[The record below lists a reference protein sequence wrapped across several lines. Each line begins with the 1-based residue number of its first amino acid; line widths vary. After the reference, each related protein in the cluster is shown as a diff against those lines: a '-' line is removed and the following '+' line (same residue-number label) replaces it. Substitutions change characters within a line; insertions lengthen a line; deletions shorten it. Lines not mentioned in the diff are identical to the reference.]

1 MSKNPYLDLIEQ
13 GQSANATAGDNP
25 YLTVVDNGFAQDQAR
40 FKASTSLALDANP
53 DEVAR
58 QRRIAEALAIP
69 PAAVEALPE
78 DTARQARMGEIEK
91 ATADAPVVRRKFTD
105 ADFAKLA
112 HDDVE
117 NLAGIERTV
126 AGTLR
131 DVGVTAIKGAVG
143 LPNAAVGL
151 VDILAGGRLGRGL
164 DSIGVRFNDASKIL
178 DDWFSPAQQEANRK
192 VQQAEGFLD
201 TMSAAISN
209 PSTIGVTVGESLPQ
223 MAAGGLIGRG
233 ILALAPKAAPLV
245 AGAAGEGII
254 GAGSAASQMRADNAD
269 GLLSGKEQI
278 GAVGLGA
285 GTSLFSVVGGKLAQK
300 MGVGDIDTA
309 LASGAITRAE
319 IRKGLGRELAEAGI
333 SEGVFEE
340 LPQSAQEQ
348 VWQNWAQD
356 KPLMEGVSNAAA
368 MGLLAGAVT
377 GAGFQGVQRITT
389 RNMEKAEQADRDAGN
404 IEKLNELARASKV
417 LQRDPAAVEALVQ
430 EAAAEGSDKVYIDA
444 NALLQSGFAQQV
456 TEVSP
461 SVAAQLQEKAAT
473 GGMVEIP
480 LGEYVAK
487 IAASE
492 FAPQLADHVKVNP
505 DGFTRAEA
513 REFYATQGEEL
524 KAQVEAQLEKAQVTD
539 EFRASRDRVKETVLS
554 ELNSLGRFTADKNE
568 FDATLIAARVAVRAS
583 QLGITPEAFFEQ
595 QKQRLQVQ
603 AESITGGESLS
614 QPGGLVSIYHGTTP
628 EAAEAIE
635 RAGFDLSR
643 SADGSVWFTSNKDI
657 GEVAATGKG
666 AVVERILDERA
677 LKLGGWVEAD
687 KYSTDEM
694 IRMGYDGLKLED
706 DGEITYQIFN
716 PEKLGRI
723 PTTFDQEAN
732 GTTPYTADT
741 IEVDGKPRPVVNNK
755 GQRIAQT
762 EEGLRNF
769 WRWFGDSKVVDA
781 EGRPL
786 VVYHG
791 TTADFAEFDT
801 ESSNSG
807 SMTGVP
813 AGAHVMSSSPE
824 AASSYAGMFYE
835 QGWHD
840 PASQAEWQELWD
852 SGQFKEASAFMLEH
866 YGTISTSF
874 ADGGNVMPVYT
885 ALQNPLIV
893 DAAGATWKGIPQLGR
908 KVTTNMLA
916 EQAKLQGYDGLIVK
930 NVRDQAEGTENAA
943 PADTIFAFRPEQIK
957 SAIGNSG
964 TYDGSDPNVL
974 YQSGAA
980 HPFAGFTREQ
990 FLGNPKITSD
1000 ANGATLQPRVL
1011 TTVEPTDAEPFAAG
1025 KGLVAKYSEDG
1036 AAVFDGDKVVASYNF
1051 GDTLVVDKKHR
1062 RQGIAEELVY
1072 QWRIRNPQA
1081 KPARERT
1088 RKSQALQEK
1097 VWDRIERELSAQGAD
1112 TIEVDGKVRPAT
1124 NSEGQR
1130 IHPTEEGL
1138 INFWRWFGD
1147 SKVVD
1152 GSGKPLVVKHGSRA
1166 TFSEF
1171 RAARGGMYFSTE
1183 GADVTAIFT
1192 EDGRGDAGEYYL
1204 AIGSVFD
1211 ARWAAMGDA
1220 QKEELR
1226 AAIFSVVDESDVEGA
1241 AEKLGVSV
1249 EDADPFEVF
1258 TDGEFFWGYGRD
1270 LQNSVLEAIRAKG
1283 YDGVIFPDALTL
1295 GEQHTSYVA
1304 FDPEQIKP
1312 ATGGFDPTNP
1322 NILYQGGEA
1331 PRGAFTPSTTTM
1343 TLLKNANL
1351 STFLHEAGHYFLEG
1365 DIALVSDLLAQGRE
1379 LSEGEQAIASD
1390 VSALLKWF
1398 GIEGTIEDQLRQ
1410 WHTMDFEERRA
1421 YHEQTAESFE
1431 RYLFEG
1437 KAPSIELQPAF
1448 SRFRQWMI
1456 SVYKSL
1462 KDLLRVRPDAGKLN
1476 DEVRA
1481 VFDRMLATEE
1491 EIALAEQGR
1500 SMMPIFRTEQEATNA
1515 GLTPDEFKRI
1525 QSLGEQATEDA
1536 VRDLQA
1542 RALRDLQYSRNARNR
1557 EIKKLQR
1564 ESLARRREVRMGVR
1578 TEVMAQPVYR
1588 AWDFLTGRVQAD
1600 DKVGPVKRR
1609 KTGKKLDPSID
1620 SLFVAMA
1627 KMGGLSSVDV
1637 AESWGIT
1644 DPIPRQGFGPIVH
1657 AGGHTIGS
1665 MGEKLAE
1672 SGYLAVDRNGKWD
1685 NRDFEDAFS
1694 AELRGST
1701 VYSNQLD
1708 PSVLGPDP
1716 MAGEGINPA
1725 EVRAGRLNEA
1735 SLEDMGIPAEI
1746 IEHLRNLRMVVKV
1759 GGWHPDLI
1767 AQKFG
1772 YASGD
1777 EMVRTVAA
1785 AENPRI
1791 VVEGLTDARMLEQYG
1806 ELATPEAIER
1816 EADKAIHN
1824 EVRARMV
1831 ATEANALARATGKPK
1846 ILVEAAKSY
1855 ASTMVARLRI
1865 GDLRRS
1871 AVAYANAETR
1881 AAKAA
1886 AKAIKSGDL
1895 ATAAAEKRNQ
1905 TINVYAVKVA
1915 NDAVAEVDK
1924 LLRTWG
1930 EFARRADDKLVKT
1943 YDMDIVNAVRVIL
1956 GQYGIAP
1963 AKSKKASEYIE
1974 VFKTNDP
1981 EMYAVVSEA
1990 VAAAE
1995 ANAKPFKDLTVEQV
2009 RGLKDEIDTLLHIAK
2024 RSRQL
2029 ELGGDLIDRQEVED
2043 QLYARLEEI
2052 GIPDTIPG
2060 EVSAVTPA
2068 EKRMAQFKGLLAF
2081 ATRVESWAKNLDGKA
2096 WGGPFTTYVYGTIKR
2111 AANAYRTD
2119 KAARLAEFRALVD
2132 SIAPTLKRQIIAAP
2146 ELGYTFGK
2154 DSGGSAINEILHA
2167 ILHTGNESNK
2177 RKLLLGR
2184 GWATETSDGMLETGR
2199 WDGFIARMVAEGKI
2213 TQAHFDF
2220 AQGVWDMLESTKPL
2234 AQKTHRDVFG
2244 KYFDEVT
2251 ANEFVDPFGITRRGG
2266 YVPAMVDSRVA
2277 QDADLRKM
2285 QDAENASMAYAFPTT
2300 PKGFTK
2306 ARVEYNRPLMLDLR
2320 TLAQHIDKVLLFS
2333 HMEMPVRDVQ
2343 RLLSKKVGSGLA
2355 RVAPG
2360 AVNGLLTPWLRR
2372 SALQQVETPIAGDH
2386 GWMRVFSVLRAR
2398 AGMAAMFGNLANAVQ
2413 QVTGFS
2419 MAAVMVKPRLL
2430 KSAMVDYM
2438 KGPKELAASVSEAS
2452 EYMRIRMVNEVAVM
2466 TDAIN
2471 DILLNPSLLERGEAW
2486 TKKHAYFLQSAFDN
2500 TMSPVIWTAAY
2511 NQASEAGS
2519 DHDTA
2524 VQFADGVIRQTQGS
2538 TLAEDISRIEGG
2550 NAFVRMFTQ
2559 FAGYFN
2565 MQANLLGS
2573 EFVTL
2578 MREQGLRKGYGR
2590 GIYVF
2595 TMGFLIQAV
2604 VGELIM
2610 QLFRGGPDD
2619 EDDDGYTDD
2628 WLAALFLWAPL
2639 RNATAMAPGVGQ
2651 GVNSVVNAWN
2661 SKPYDDRLASS
2672 PAVSMLESA
2681 AKAPVSV
2688 YKAVAEDGSPQRAVR
2703 DVGTLI
2709 SMSVGLPGNLAAR
2722 PIGYLAGVAAGDIEP
2737 TGPVDAVRG
2746 TVTGTASPAS
2756 K

>member
-1 MSKNPYLDLIEQ
+1 
-13 GQSANATAGDNP
+13 
-25 YLTVVDNGFAQDQAR
+25 
-40 FKASTSLALDANP
+40 
-53 DEVAR
+53 
-58 QRRIAEALAIP
+58 
-69 PAAVEALPE
+69 
-78 DTARQARMGEIEK
+78 
-91 ATADAPVVRRKFTD
+91 
-105 ADFAKLA
+105 
-112 HDDVE
+112 
-117 NLAGIERTV
+117 
-126 AGTLR
+126 
-131 DVGVTAIKGAVG
+131 
-143 LPNAAVGL
+143 
-151 VDILAGGRLGRGL
+151 
-164 DSIGVRFNDASKIL
+164 
-178 DDWFSPAQQEANRK
+178 
-192 VQQAEGFLD
+192 
-201 TMSAAISN
+201 
-209 PSTIGVTVGESLPQ
+209 
-223 MAAGGLIGRG
+223 
-233 ILALAPKAAPLV
+233 
-245 AGAAGEGII
+245 
-254 GAGSAASQMRADNAD
+254 
-269 GLLSGKEQI
+269 
-278 GAVGLGA
+278 
-285 GTSLFSVVGGKLAQK
+285 
-300 MGVGDIDTA
+300 
-309 LASGAITRAE
+309 
-319 IRKGLGRELAEAGI
+319 
-333 SEGVFEE
+333 
-340 LPQSAQEQ
+340 
-348 VWQNWAQD
+348 
-356 KPLMEGVSNAAA
+356 
-368 MGLLAGAVT
+368 
-377 GAGFQGVQRITT
+377 
-389 RNMEKAEQADRDAGN
+389 
-404 IEKLNELARASKV
+404 
-417 LQRDPAAVEALVQ
+417 
-430 EAAAEGSDKVYIDA
+430 
-444 NALLQSGFAQQV
+444 
-456 TEVSP
+456 
-461 SVAAQLQEKAAT
+461 
-473 GGMVEIP
+473 
-480 LGEYVAK
+480 
-487 IAASE
+487 
-492 FAPQLADHVKVNP
+492 
-505 DGFTRAEA
+505 
-513 REFYATQGEEL
+513 
-524 KAQVEAQLEKAQVTD
+524 
-539 EFRASRDRVKETVLS
+539 
-554 ELNSLGRFTADKNE
+554 
-568 FDATLIAARVAVRAS
+568 
-583 QLGITPEAFFEQ
+583 
-595 QKQRLQVQ
+595 
-603 AESITGGESLS
+603 
-614 QPGGLVSIYHGTTP
+614 
-628 EAAEAIE
+628 
-635 RAGFDLSR
+635 
-643 SADGSVWFTSNKDI
+643 
-657 GEVAATGKG
+657 
-666 AVVERILDERA
+666 
-677 LKLGGWVEAD
+677 
-687 KYSTDEM
+687 
-694 IRMGYDGLKLED
+694 
-706 DGEITYQIFN
+706 
-716 PEKLGRI
+716 
-723 PTTFDQEAN
+723 
-732 GTTPYTADT
+732 
-741 IEVDGKPRPVVNNK
+741 
-755 GQRIAQT
+755 
-762 EEGLRNF
+762 
-769 WRWFGDSKVVDA
+769 
-781 EGRPL
+781 
-786 VVYHG
+786 
-791 TTADFAEFDT
+791 
-801 ESSNSG
+801 
-807 SMTGVP
+807 
-813 AGAHVMSSSPE
+813 
-824 AASSYAGMFYE
+824 
-835 QGWHD
+835 
-840 PASQAEWQELWD
+840 
-852 SGQFKEASAFMLEH
+852 
-866 YGTISTSF
+866 
-874 ADGGNVMPVYT
+874 
-885 ALQNPLIV
+885 
-893 DAAGATWKGIPQLGR
+893 
-908 KVTTNMLA
+908 
-916 EQAKLQGYDGLIVK
+916 
-930 NVRDQAEGTENAA
+930 
-943 PADTIFAFRPEQIK
+943 
-957 SAIGNSG
+957 
-964 TYDGSDPNVL
+964 
-974 YQSGAA
+974 
-980 HPFAGFTREQ
+980 
-990 FLGNPKITSD
+990 
-1000 ANGATLQPRVL
+1000 
-1011 TTVEPTDAEPFAAG
+1011 
-1025 KGLVAKYSEDG
+1025 
-1036 AAVFDGDKVVASYNF
+1036 
-1051 GDTLVVDKKHR
+1051 
-1062 RQGIAEELVY
+1062 
-1072 QWRIRNPQA
+1072 
-1081 KPARERT
+1081 
-1088 RKSQALQEK
+1088 
-1097 VWDRIERELSAQGAD
+1097 
-1112 TIEVDGKVRPAT
+1112 
-1124 NSEGQR
+1124 
-1130 IHPTEEGL
+1130 
-1138 INFWRWFGD
+1138 
-1147 SKVVD
+1147 
-1152 GSGKPLVVKHGSRA
+1152 
-1166 TFSEF
+1166 
-1171 RAARGGMYFSTE
+1171 
-1183 GADVTAIFT
+1183 
-1192 EDGRGDAGEYYL
+1192 
-1204 AIGSVFD
+1204 
-1211 ARWAAMGDA
+1211 
-1220 QKEELR
+1220 
-1226 AAIFSVVDESDVEGA
+1226 
-1241 AEKLGVSV
+1241 
-1249 EDADPFEVF
+1249 
-1258 TDGEFFWGYGRD
+1258 
-1270 LQNSVLEAIRAKG
+1270 
-1283 YDGVIFPDALTL
+1283 
-1295 GEQHTSYVA
+1295 
-1304 FDPEQIKP
+1304 
-1312 ATGGFDPTNP
+1312 
-1322 NILYQGGEA
+1322 
-1331 PRGAFTPSTTTM
+1331 
-1343 TLLKNANL
+1343 
-1351 STFLHEAGHYFLEG
+1351 
-1365 DIALVSDLLAQGRE
+1365 
-1379 LSEGEQAIASD
+1379 
-1390 VSALLKWF
+1390 
-1398 GIEGTIEDQLRQ
+1398 
-1410 WHTMDFEERRA
+1410 
-1421 YHEQTAESFE
+1421 
-1431 RYLFEG
+1431 
-1437 KAPSIELQPAF
+1437 
-1448 SRFRQWMI
+1448 
-1456 SVYKSL
+1456 
-1462 KDLLRVRPDAGKLN
+1462 
-1476 DEVRA
+1476 
-1481 VFDRMLATEE
+1481 
-1491 EIALAEQGR
+1491 
-1500 SMMPIFRTEQEATNA
+1500 
-1515 GLTPDEFKRI
+1515 
-1525 QSLGEQATEDA
+1525 
-1536 VRDLQA
+1536 
-1542 RALRDLQYSRNARNR
+1542 
-1557 EIKKLQR
+1557 
-1564 ESLARRREVRMGVR
+1564 
-1578 TEVMAQPVYR
+1578 
-1588 AWDFLTGRVQAD
+1588 
-1600 DKVGPVKRR
+1600 
-1609 KTGKKLDPSID
+1609 
-1620 SLFVAMA
+1620 
-1627 KMGGLSSVDV
+1627 
-1637 AESWGIT
+1637 
-1644 DPIPRQGFGPIVH
+1644 
-1657 AGGHTIGS
+1657 